1 MQVMTTNYKQL
12 FLLGLGLT
20 GAVSGGI
27 IVCKIPN
34 IIIAQMQEQ
43 TKIIQEQTKQLHD
56 QETTKQVH
64 MQEQTKQLKLKQKWF
79 FQK

>member
-20 GAVSGGI
+20 GAVSSGI

-34 IIIAQMQEQ
+34 IIIAQM
-43 TKIIQEQTKQLHD
+43 QEQTKQLHD